1 MRFRADYLALR
12 LEGGTEVWVAASY
25 GTHIGNCRWVVVDH
39 GYQDLEQA
47 GGWQS
52 GGPNI
57 ATSSKIEAETLA
69 AQLNLQFEHYQRIEQ
84 AMAKK
89 EMKHGT

>member
-12 LEGGTEVWVAASY
+12 LDGGTESWVAASY

-52 GGPNI
+52 GGPT
-57 ATSSKIEAETLA
+57 AASSGIEAEVLA
-69 AQLNLQFEHYQRIEQ
+69 AQLNLQFEHYQRIEK
-84 AMAKK
+84 MMVNKDVLSGK
-89 EMKHGT
+89 